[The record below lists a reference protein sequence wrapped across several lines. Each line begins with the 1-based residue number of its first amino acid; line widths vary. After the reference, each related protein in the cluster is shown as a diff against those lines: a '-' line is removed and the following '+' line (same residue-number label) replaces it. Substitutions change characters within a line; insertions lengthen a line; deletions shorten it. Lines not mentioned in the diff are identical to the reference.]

1 MYYPTMIIRWQT
13 TRRKKVTFFVMV
25 FFLSCIDVCCL
36 LSSSSS
42 IRMMLQ
48 SPLLRSS
55 HPPSI
60 VQCLLQSKEFSHGI
74 KTTQNNTDEGDRRHH
89 SFPIAKTTKIKVNV
103 TDDDQQK
110 YAGFE
115 EHYDNDSA
123 TIGIEDHINNSAWK
137 NHNKSY
143 YYSLEKVTRD
153 LLDVNQTVTG
163 SWAQRDCDKVINVIG
178 TWTKRTGGP
187 GRPEPAV
194 QQERLLRRVIEEKQ
208 AANVYALD
216 LNLREIYHKIIFSW
230 SKSYE
235 TGSSN
240 RAEEILDAMQHAYN
254 SGEDRDLQPAIDAW
268 NSILGS
274 YAQSR
279 SKDAKEHAMRVFN
292 KLYRLIS
299 EGQTDA
305 RPNDESYAHILKAV
319 ASTGEL
325 DAPKHVLDLL
335 IRMENLS
342 QNGFSIDVTSSCHN
356 VYLTSLVESMK
367 DSRVSAPKTARL
379 AESHLRKM
387 KENPNPDSKPDR
399 RSEYNSVIAN

>member
-1 MYYPTMIIRWQT
+1 
-13 TRRKKVTFFVMV
+13 
-25 FFLSCIDVCCL
+25 
-36 LSSSSS
+36 
-42 IRMMLQ
+42 MLQ

-55 HPPSI
+55 HPPSV
-60 VQCLLQSKEFSHGI
+60 VQCLLQSKEFSHDMR
-74 KTTQNNTDEGDRRHH
+74 TTQNNTDERDRRHTSD

-103 TDDDQQK
+103 TDDGQQQDN
-110 YAGFE
+110 GFE
-115 EHYDNDSA
+115 KDYDNDSI
-123 TIGIEDHINNSAWK
+123 TIGIEHHINNSVWK
-137 NHNKSY
+137 NHNNKSY
-143 YYSLEKVTRD
+143 HYSLEKVTRD
-153 LLDVNQTVTG
+153 LLDVNRTVAG
-163 SWAQRDCDKVINVIG
+163 SWAQQDCDKVVNVIS

-216 LNLREIYHKIIFSW
+216 LNLKDIYHKIIFSW

-235 TGSSN
+235 IGSTN

-274 YAQSR
+274 YAQSK
-279 SKDAKEHAMRVFN
+279 SKDATEHAVRVFN

-299 EGQTDA
+299 EGQTDV
-305 RPNDESYAHILKAV
+305 RPNDDSYAHILKAV

-342 QNGFSIDVTSSCHN
+342 QNGFSIDVTSCCHN
-356 VYLTSLVESMK
+356 VYLTSLVDSMK

-387 KENPNPDSKPDR
+387 KENPNPNSKPDR
-399 RSEYNSVIAN
+399 RSEYCH